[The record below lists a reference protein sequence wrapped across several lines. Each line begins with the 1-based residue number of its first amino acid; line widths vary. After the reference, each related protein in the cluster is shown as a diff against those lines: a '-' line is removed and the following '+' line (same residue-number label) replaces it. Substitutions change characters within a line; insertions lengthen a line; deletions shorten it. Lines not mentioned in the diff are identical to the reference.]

1 MFQNVLFPKGLLYD
15 VKIEHYQTLFVNEVI
30 GCIADLSKG
39 LGENKNRTSLNLEE
53 KSGSVPEVGVE
64 PTYP

>member
-1 MFQNVLFPKGLLYD
+1 MFPKGLLYD
-15 VKIEHYQTLFVNEVI
+15 VKIEHYRTPVVNEVI

-39 LGENKNRTSLNLEE
+39 LSENKNRTSLNVEE